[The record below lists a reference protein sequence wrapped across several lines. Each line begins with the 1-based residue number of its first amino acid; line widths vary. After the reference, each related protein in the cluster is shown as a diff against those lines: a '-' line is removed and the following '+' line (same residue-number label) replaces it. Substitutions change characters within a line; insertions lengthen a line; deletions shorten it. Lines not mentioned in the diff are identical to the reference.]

1 MSTIIETQPLFDL
14 MVGGLIVSAIL
25 LKTWFDRIGVP
36 ALVGLLVLGLLI
48 RIADDKWAL
57 ISVQSTAIFDF
68 LARIGVVV
76 LLFKVGLECNPY
88 ALVSKLRQAVPI
100 WVGNVALSG
109 LGGYL
114 VAAYGLGLPQVPSLF
129 IAIALTATTVAVS
142 AAVWEE
148 AGALNSVNGA
158 LLLDVAELDDVSAI
172 FLMALLIA
180 VVPVLETAGLQ
191 PIMAAMLDIGWAF
204 IVKTVVFGAGCL
216 GFAMFVER
224 RVTRLI
230 RKAGPPD
237 AILVVVG
244 IGIVIA
250 SVAATLGLSLAIG
263 ALFAGL
269 VFSRDPR
276 VVHMNTL
283 FRPIHDLFTPFFF
296 ISIGM
301 AIEPSSL
308 GSASLVG
315 GVLLGVAVLGKLIGA
330 GLPAW
335 PLVGWR
341 GATLIGV
348 SMVPRAEIAMIVVH
362 QGHRLGP
369 QALPPDAYGAMALIV
384 AVTCVVAPIM
394 IRILLQRWPQEAAPS
409 P

>member
-1 MSTIIETQPLFDL
+1 MSTGIEVQPLFDL
-14 MVGGLIVSAIL
+14 MVGGLIVAAIL

-48 RIADDKWAL
+48 RVADDQWSL
-57 ISVQSTAIFDF
+57 ISAESTAIFEF

-76 LLFKVGLECNPY
+76 LLFKVGLECNPQG
-88 ALVSKLRQAVPI
+88 LIGKLRQAVPV
-100 WVGNVALSG
+100 WLGNVGLSG

-114 VAAYGLGLPQVPSLF
+114 VAAYGLGLAQVPSLF

-142 AAVWEE
+142 AAVWDDV
-148 AGALNSVNGA
+148 GALNSANGM
-158 LLLDVAELDDVSAI
+158 LLLDVAELDDISAI
-172 FLMALLIA
+172 FMMALLIA
-180 VVPVLETAGLQ
+180 VVPSLETAGAQ
-191 PIMAAMLDIGWAF
+191 PIMAILLDTGWAF
-204 IVKTVVFGAGCL
+204 VVKTVVFGAGCL
-216 GFAMFVER
+216 GFALFVER
-224 RVTRLI
+224 RITRMI

-250 SVAATLGLSLAIG
+250 AFAATLGLSLAIG

-301 AIEPSSL
+301 AIDPASL
-308 GSASLVG
+308 GSASAAGLA
-315 GVLLGVAVLGKLIGA
+315 LIGVAILGKVIGA

-369 QALPPDAYGAMALIV
+369 QALPPEAYGAMALIV
-384 AVTCVVAPIM
+384 AVTCILAPM
-394 IRILLQRWPQEAAPS
+394 AIRFLLRRWPQRPVRTA
-409 P
+409 